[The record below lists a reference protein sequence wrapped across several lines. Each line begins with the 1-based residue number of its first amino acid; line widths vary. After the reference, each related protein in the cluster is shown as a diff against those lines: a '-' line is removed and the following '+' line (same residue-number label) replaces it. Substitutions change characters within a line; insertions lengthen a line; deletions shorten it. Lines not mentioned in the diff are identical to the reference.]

1 MSRLTCRQPSA
12 APPELRGHV
21 RFLLDENFPLGLQR
35 VLQAD
40 GFTTDH
46 IITLAWRGASD
57 KRIRESLQDA
67 QVVFLTHDDDFLFG
81 ESVAAVVVLS
91 RVRQSRPLKERI
103 EVWRKA
109 CHDIAQMSRAQR
121 LFELTDEG
129 LLLPWRDA
137 PPG

>member
-1 MSRLTCRQPSA
+1 M
-12 APPELRGHV
+12 

-35 VLQAD
+35 VLQND
-40 GFTTDH
+40 GFATDH
-46 IITLAWRGASD
+46 IITLGWRGASD
-57 KRIRESLQDA
+57 ERIRERLQDA
-67 QVVFLTHDDDFLFG
+67 QVVFLTHDDDFLSG

-109 CHDIAQMSRAQR
+109 CHDVAQMPRVQR

-129 LLLPWRDA
+129 LLLPWQDA
-137 PPG
+137 PSG